1 LYLPFLSTFTHIFQA
16 TTAKLGKL
24 EYEYHSF
31 KHLTSRISWCQEN
44 FWEPISPELEFT
56 FSNWAQIDAWFRSRV
71 LELPRIGVCL
81 IPYLDMVNHSSEGMN
96 AYYQLNDITGNVELL
111 PIGRVD
117 GQERSLLDAK
127 EKIEVR
133 IKYGPSRKLCEI
145 LSNPINDHLKLN
157 QNLSFP

>member
-1 LYLPFLSTFTHIFQA
+1 
-16 TTAKLGKL
+16 
-24 EYEYHSF
+24 
-31 KHLTSRISWCQEN
+31 
-44 FWEPISPELEFT
+44 
-56 FSNWAQIDAWFRSRV
+56 
-71 LELPRIGVCL
+71 
-81 IPYLDMVNHSSEGMN
+81 MVNHSSEGMN